1 MRARA
6 GLFLAVALSL
16 SACGGS
22 STTASPTASSPSSA
36 APASEAPVQSGAPSA
51 SGKLPGASVAPSGK
65 IYVIRKGDTLYVIA
79 RKFNVTLK
87 ALRAANP
94 AITDP
99 TKIRVG
105 QKIVIPSK

>member
-16 SACGGS
+16 SACAGS
-22 STTASPTASSPSSA
+22 SPSASPTGAEPSSA
-36 APASEAPVQSGAPSA
+36 ASVGPAKSA
-51 SGKLPGASVAPSGK
+51 APGATVTASTGPSILPAGT
-65 IYVIRKGDTLYVIA
+65 IYVVRKGDTLYAIA
-79 RKFNVTLK
+79 RKHHITLK

-94 AITDP
+94 AVTDP

-105 QKIVIPSK
+105 QKLVIPAP